1 MNRILESS
9 IQALKQLREPIL
21 FVLLT
26 GVACFGSYRSIQTLS
41 FVPSEFFDLVPFSL
55 TNTAT
60 HIEGMLFS
68 FLAGTLFVLLSLSLI
83 HLICTEI
90 DEYTI
95 LGNSLFVF
103 IGIAFMIVGLYFL
116 VLAIYL
122 LCALLVICLVVFLW
136 INNGNKR

>member
-1 MNRILESS
+1 MNRIHESS

-21 FVLLT
+21 FIFLT
-26 GVACFGSYRSIQTLS
+26 GVACFGSYRSIQALS
-41 FVPSEFFDLVPFSL
+41 YVPSAFFDLVPFSV

-68 FLAGTLFVLLSLSLI
+68 FLAGTLFVLLALSLI
-83 HLICTEI
+83 HLICTES

-95 LGNSLFVF
+95 LGNILFVF
-103 IGIAFMIVGLYFL
+103 IGVTFMIIGLYFL

-122 LCALLVICLVVFLW
+122 LCAILVIGLVAFLW
-136 INNGNKR
+136 LNSGNKR